1 MLILHDFTLEII
13 IFNVYQKISNVK
25 LDKYIN
31 IILNQ
36 MKFFNKNLQKRSL
49 KSLSWGGR
57 DRTFVWRLQRP
68 LPYRLATPQNAR
80 IKNLE
85 SRILVSIHN
94 SQFLSRDSCF
104 TDDSSAEHAQGL
116 ADEGV
121 FLSDRSFI
129 FSIFEDNDQL
139 HFGS

>member
-49 KSLSWGGR
+49 KSLSWGG
-57 DRTFVWRLQRP
+57 
-68 LPYRLATPQNAR
+68 
-80 IKNLE
+80 
-85 SRILVSIHN
+85 
-94 SQFLSRDSCF
+94 
-104 TDDSSAEHAQGL
+104 
-116 ADEGV
+116 
-121 FLSDRSFI
+121 
-129 FSIFEDNDQL
+129 
-139 HFGS
+139 